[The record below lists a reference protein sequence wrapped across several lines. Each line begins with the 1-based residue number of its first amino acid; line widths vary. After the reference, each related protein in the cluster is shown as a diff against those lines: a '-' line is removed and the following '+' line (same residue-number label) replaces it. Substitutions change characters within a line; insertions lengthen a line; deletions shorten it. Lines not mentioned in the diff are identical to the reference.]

1 MGLREYLHETMGFTI
16 KYRGLWFQ
24 ISLQP
29 IQWICSFLA
38 IMAPTKKTSKYKY
51 KSKILQENDKSP
63 SP

>member
-29 IQWICSFLA
+29 IQWICSFFSYYG
-38 IMAPTKKTSKYKY
+38 THQKDVKV
-51 KSKILQENDKSP
+51 
-63 SP
+63 